1 VTLLNIKT
9 YTNSFVA
16 ISGCALFGL
25 LFATNADA
33 QTTQNVAV
41 EVTFVAAVT
50 VAVPTNE
57 LQFGLIDVLM
67 PVGETLTIAP
77 DNALSGDTANSVGGT
92 QGSADLDVTAT
103 AGVNINILVDNVSI
117 PVGSDYTLG
126 AWICDYNN
134 GADLTCDGGGMSET
148 SAASAVLR
156 VGVTLTALGTASAG
170 NQDATFDVTVTYQ

>member
-1 VTLLNIKT
+1 MNIKT

-25 LFATNADA
+25 LFATDADA

-50 VAVPTNE
+50 VAAPTNQ

-67 PVGETLTIAP
+67 PVSETLTIAP
-77 DNALSGDTANSVGGT
+77 DNTLSGNTGNSVGGT

-103 AGVNINILVDNVSI
+103 SGVGINILVNNVVL
-117 PVGSDYTLG
+117 PGSPDYSLG
-126 AWICDYNN
+126 AWMCDYA
-134 GADLTCDGGGMSET
+134 GGLDAACDGGGMNTT
-148 SAASAVLR
+148 SVASGVLR
-156 VGVTLTALGTASAG
+156 VGVTLTALGSATAG
-170 NQDATFDVTVTYQ
+170 NQDATFDVTVIYQ